1 MKLFKKL
8 LLAGTALS
16 LIAPVASQAN
26 TVNLEDLNS
35 YARKSKPR
43 LDNKTFLNDVNEEL
57 ASSKRHLDGLESK
70 QNSFE
75 AGGFSETTT
84 ATFGADFVVG
94 AVDGSSTSEATS
106 FDYQFGM
113 NLSTSFT
120 GEDSLALTIETGNAA
135 SASATALD
143 MNGMSDAMILDGITY
158 TFPLGDKTTIMVG
171 DSTDVSALY
180 STSCVYSAFTDRLGD
195 CGTGTS
201 AGLGGGTT
209 DNNTATTGDDAS
221 SATVAAAYD
230 FGNGFT
236 VAGGMSTAGGDSA
249 GMFTKASLDVYGLQA
264 AYNTDN
270 YGLSVSYALTEGQN
284 TVVEHPDDGYETTYW
299 GLNGFY
305 SFDDPKLPSL
315 SVGYEAED
323 RSSSGGTANIASVE
337 KSGFF
342 AGLTWDEVGAGS
354 FSVGLSTVTNYTD
367 SETEY
372 YQYEAAYTYPINDGM
387 TITPGAFIKET
398 SGDDETGLIVKTS
411 FSF

>member
-1 MKLFKKL
+1 MKLFKSL
-8 LLAGTALS
+8 LVAPAALGLLSPLSASANQVNIKDISNYSDIENVDLA
-16 LIAPVASQAN
+16 
-26 TVNLEDLNS
+26 
-35 YARKSKPR
+35 
-43 LDNKTFLNDVNEEL
+43 
-57 ASSKRHLDGLESK
+57 
-70 QNSFE
+70 NSFDKE
-75 AGGFSETTT
+75 ESIESTLFAGGEGLVDTSNYDGSFSETTT
-84 ATFGADFVVG
+84 ASFEADFVVG
-94 AVDGSSTSEATS
+94 AVDGDSTSEATS

-120 GEDSLALTIETGNAA
+120 GEDSLDLTIETGNAA

-143 MNGMSDAMILDGITY
+143 MNGMSDAMTLDGITY
-158 TFPLGDKTTIMVG
+158 TFPLGDKTTVMVG

-209 DNNTATTGDDAS
+209 DENTTATTDDAS
-221 SATVAAAYD
+221 SATIAAAYD

-236 VAGGMSTAGGDSA
+236 VAGGMSTAGGDSD

-284 TVVEHPDDGYETTYW
+284 SVVEHPDDGYETSYW
-299 GLNGFY
+299 GINGFY
-305 SFDDPKLPSL
+305 SFDDAKLPSL

-354 FSVGLSTVTNYTD
+354 FSVGLSSVTNYTD

>member
-1 MKLFKKL
+1 MKLFKSL
-8 LLAGTALS
+8 LVAPATLGL
-16 LIAPVASQAN
+16 LAPVAATAN
-26 TVNLEDLNS
+26 EVTISDFTPAEQLAITNS
-35 YARKSKPR
+35 R
-43 LDNKTFLNDVNEEL
+43 V
-57 ASSKRHLDGLESK
+57 DGLEARM
-70 QNSFE
+70 NNIE
-75 AGGFSETTT
+75 AGSFSETTT
-84 ATFGADFVVG
+84 ASFGADFVIG
-94 AVDGSSTSEATS
+94 AVDGATSEATT

-120 GEDSLALTIETGNAA
+120 GEDSLDLTIETGNAA

-143 MNGMSDAMILDGITY
+143 MNGMSDAMTLDGITY
-158 TFPLGDKTTIMVG
+158 TFPLGDKTTVMVG

-180 STSCVYSAFTDRLGD
+180 STSCVYSAFTDLLGN
-195 CGTGTS
+195 CGSGNA

-209 DNNTATTGDDAS
+209 DENTTATSDDAS

-236 VAGGMSTAGGDSA
+236 IAGGMSSAGGDSD
-249 GMFTKASLDVYGLQA
+249 GLFTKASLDVYGLQA

-284 TVVEHPDDGYETTYW
+284 AVDEHPDDGYETSYW

-305 SFDDPKLPSL
+305 SFDDPKLPSI

-323 RSSSGGTANIASVE
+323 RTKSGGSANIASVE

-342 AGLTWDEVGAGS
+342 AGLTWEEVGAGS
-354 FSVGLSTVTNYTD
+354 FSLGLSTVTNYTD

-372 YQYEAAYTYPINDGM
+372 YQYEAAYSYPINDGM

>member
-1 MKLFKKL
+1 MKLFKSL
-8 LLAGTALS
+8 LVAPATLGLLAPLSATANEVT
-16 LIAPVASQAN
+16 I
-26 TVNLEDLNS
+26 
-35 YARKSKPR
+35 
-43 LDNKTFLNDVNEEL
+43 NDFNPAEEL
-57 ASSKRHLDGLESK
+57 AVTNSRVDGLEARI
-70 QNSFE
+70 NNIE
-75 AGGFSETTT
+75 AGSFSETTT

-94 AVDGSSTSEATS
+94 AVDGATNEATS

-120 GEDSLALTIETGNAA
+120 GEDSLDLTIETGNAA

-143 MNGMSDAMILDGITY
+143 MNGMSDAMTLDGITY
-158 TFPLGDKTTIMVG
+158 TFPLGDKTTVMVG

-180 STSCVYSAFTDRLGD
+180 STSCVYSAFTDLLSN
-195 CGTGTS
+195 CGS
-201 AGLGGGTT
+201 ANAAGLGGGTT
-209 DNNTATTGDDAS
+209 DENTTATTDDAS
-221 SATVAAAYD
+221 SATIAAAYD

-236 VAGGMSTAGGDSA
+236 VAGGLSTAGGDSD

-284 TVVEHPDDGYETTYW
+284 TVTEHPDDGYETSYW

-305 SFDDPKLPSL
+305 SFDDAKLPSI

-354 FSVGLSTVTNYTD
+354 FSVGLSSVTNYTD

>member
-1 MKLFKKL
+1 MKLFKSL
-8 LLAGTALS
+8 LVAPATLGLLAPLSATANEVT
-16 LIAPVASQAN
+16 INDFNPV
-26 TVNLEDLNS
+26 
-35 YARKSKPR
+35 
-43 LDNKTFLNDVNEEL
+43 EEL
-57 ASSKRHLDGLESK
+57 AITNSRVDGLEARM
-70 QNSFE
+70 NNIE
-75 AGGFSETTT
+75 AGSFSETTT
-84 ATFGADFVVG
+84 ASFGADFVIG
-94 AVDGSSTSEATS
+94 AVDGATSEATT

-120 GEDSLALTIETGNAA
+120 GEDSLDLTIETGNA
-135 SASATALD
+135 SSPTATALN
-143 MNGMSDAMILDGITY
+143 MNGMSDTMTLDGITY
-158 TFPLGDKTTIMVG
+158 TFPLGDKATVMVG

-180 STSCVYSAFTDRLGD
+180 STSCVYSAFTDLLGN
-195 CGTGTS
+195 CGSGNA

-209 DNNTATTGDDAS
+209 DENTTSTSDDAS

-236 VAGGMSTAGGDSA
+236 IAGGMSSAGGDSD
-249 GMFTKASLDVYGLQA
+249 GLFTKASLDVYGLQA

-284 TVVEHPDDGYETTYW
+284 SVVEHPDDGYETSYW

-305 SFDDPKLPSL
+305 AFDDPKLPSI

-323 RSSSGGTANIASVE
+323 RTKSGGSANIASVE

-354 FSVGLSTVTNYTD
+354 FSLGLSTVTNYTD

-372 YQYEAAYTYPINDGM
+372 YQYEAAYSYPINDGM